1 MSDEDRDLVLFDGPR
16 RIARGSD
23 AAVAAAF
30 RKTLAA
36 SPQAALRVIDLAT
49 GRPVDLDLRE
59 QEPALAQTPRRGRPR
74 LGVAAREVTL
84 LPRHWDWLA
93 TQPGGASAALRRL
106 VEAASRVDDPRTR
119 LRRTQEAAYRF
130 MTVMAGNLEGFEEAL
145 RALYAGDRAAFLERS
160 DGWPTDIRDQ
170 ARAMADH
177 AFAPSPSTRAL
188 GGEAGGD
195 EAGPA

>member
-1 MSDEDRDLVLFDGPR
+1 MTDPSRPCVAYCGAR
-16 RIARGSD
+16 RIAAGGMAEVAQAARRALAETGDPVLMFDAVTGEQLDVETQPD
-23 AAVAAAF
+23 AAV
-30 RKTLAA
+30 
-36 SPQAALRVIDLAT
+36 P
-49 GRPVDLDLRE
+49 P
-59 QEPALAQTPRRGRPR
+59 PARGRGRPR

-93 TQPGGASAALRRL
+93 AQPGGASAALRRL